1 MVLVSSII
9 GIHVSYPLLLKRLSR
24 RDLRNS
30 ATNMIKDIAIS
41 EVSSDL
47 PFVSV
52 IIPVYNEELVIE
64 RRVNNI
70 FESSYPKDRLEI
82 IIVDSGSKDKTRT
95 IIEEKFPKG
104 VILLREEQRKGK
116 AHAINLALKIS
127 GGEIIVI
134 TDGPTLYNRDTIIQ
148 LVGSLKNSSV
158 GGVSAL
164 YNIPNANENQIT
176 ASENAF
182 WSYKDKI
189 RILESR
195 AFSTSWLSGEACAFK
210 KSIITR
216 VDEDTLADDSNI
228 ALQIISKGYRVVL
241 NENSY
246 FTEKSP
252 SEVYDYFKIKARRI
266 LGGLIE
272 TLRFKFF
279 LFKPE
284 YGYFGLIIFPY
295 RFFAQFISP
304 IASYIA
310 IILSIPAAIEASI
323 NFGIYG
329 VLLIG
334 ISLLFAG
341 FLFKNKVIAYIYLQ
355 IITSIALFL
364 LITRRTNV
372 DWAQSRTT
380 RIYK

>member
-1 MVLVSSII
+1 MALIFSMIV
-9 GIHVSYPLLLKRLSR
+9 IHMSYPLLLRRISR

-30 ATNMIKDIAIS
+30 STNITMDIDIS

-47 PFVSV
+47 PFISV

-64 RRVNNI
+64 RRINNI
-70 FESSYPKDRLEI
+70 FESSFPKDKFEI

-127 GGEIIVI
+127 RGEIIII
-134 TDGPTLYNRDTIIQ
+134 TDGPTLYNRDTIFQ
-148 LVGSLKNSSV
+148 LVNSLRNSSV
-158 GGVSAL
+158 GGVSAM
-164 YNIPNANENQIT
+164 YNIPNADENQIT
-176 ASENAF
+176 ASEYAF

-195 AFSTSWLSGEACAFK
+195 AYSTSWLSGEACAFK
-210 KSIITR
+210 KSIISR

-228 ALQIISKGYRVVL
+228 ALQIISKGYRVVV

-252 SEVYDYFKIKARRI
+252 SEVYDYFKIKSRRV

-279 LFKPE
+279 LFNPE

-295 RFFAQFISP
+295 RFFTQFVSP

-310 IILSIPAAIEASI
+310 ILLSILAIIETSM
-323 NFGIYG
+323 NFGIYV

-334 ISLLFAG
+334 VSLLFAG
-341 FLFKNKVIAYIYLQ
+341 FIFRNKAIAFIYLQ
-355 IITSIALFL
+355 LITSIALFL

-380 RIYK
+380 RIHK